1 MTRAAVRWLVI
12 ASVLGAIAAA
22 LFAHRARAPS
32 AVGPASSSRLLVYNA
47 VGHDFAI
54 VDVDAATVTQIKC
67 SELPRWM
74 VRVGRIDGTQQLVA
88 LDTEVPA
95 IVRIDLA
102 TLRDGR
108 GCANAIARTPITSR
122 HVPYQ
127 AALLG
132 DRLFVSFFG
141 EEELAIF
148 DQLGTAPRLVRT
160 VPVGGQGASAV
171 AVRGSDEIVVAS
183 AGVVC
188 RQRECPNGRYGE
200 ATLARWSDTTQALAT
215 IATIAQPQ
223 NGAGLYR
230 HPSGGALYWLFAG
243 DIEGGGAAIVPL
255 DGAGSPRA
263 PVSIGPHGVSAWSGR
278 ALSASLAAVLG
289 VSGPHVTIFDVRS
302 NSIAAVLRFEDHR
315 FVDVTAQTAVEERSD
330 ADLQDMIARDTS
342 DGGRFFFVDARGAR
356 LIEAKLGASARL
368 DVVRE
373 ISLVPVAARDGADVA
388 AQLGPAWAEWL

>member
-1 MTRAAVRWLVI
+1 MTRAAVRWLAI
-12 ASVLGAIAAA
+12 ALVLGAVVT
-22 LFAHRARAPS
+22 FVVVRPYRGAR
-32 AVGPASSSRLLVYNA
+32 GSSSRLLVYEA
-47 VGHDFAI
+47 VGREFLI
-54 VDVDAATVTQIKC
+54 VDVDTLNVTRIAC
-67 SELPRWM
+67 RELPRWM
-74 VRVGRIDGTQQLVA
+74 VRVGRFEGTQQLVA

-102 TLRDGR
+102 RLRDAR
-108 GCANAIARTPITSR
+108 DCAGALRRTPIASR

-148 DQLGTAPRLVRT
+148 DQLATEPRLVRT
-160 VPVGGQGASAV
+160 VAVGGQGASAV
-171 AVRGSDEIVVAS
+171 AARGSDEIVVAS

-188 RQRECPNGRYGE
+188 RQRECPNGRYGD
-200 ATLARWSDTTQALAT
+200 ATLARWSDKTQSLAT
-215 IATIAQPQ
+215 IATLTQPQ

-230 HPSGGALYWLFAG
+230 HPSGGAVFWLFAG

-255 DGAGSPRA
+255 DGAGLPRA
-263 PVSIGPHGVSAWSGR
+263 PVPILPRGVSAWSGR

-302 NSIAAVLRFEDHR
+302 SAIAAVWRFEDHR
-315 FVDVTAQTAVEERSD
+315 FVDVTSQRAVEERSD
-330 ADLQDMIARDTS
+330 ADLQDMIALDTV

-356 LIEAKLGASARL
+356 LIEAKVVAPARL
-368 DVVRE
+368 EVVRE
-373 ISLVPVAARDGADVA
+373 IALGPAARDGAEDA
-388 AQLGPAWAEWL
+388 AALGPAWAEWL